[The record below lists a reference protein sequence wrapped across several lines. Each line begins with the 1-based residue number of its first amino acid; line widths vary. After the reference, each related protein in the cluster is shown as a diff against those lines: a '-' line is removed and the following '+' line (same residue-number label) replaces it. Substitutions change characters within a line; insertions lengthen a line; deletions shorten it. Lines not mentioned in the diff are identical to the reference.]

1 LLQFLWAAS
10 IGFVI
15 AIFGMAIGAAG
26 FFGGS
31 IGDGLRMAFEY
42 QPWLAGLSLS
52 SVAAVA
58 LYHWCSRKTRD
69 E

>member
-1 LLQFLWAAS
+1 LWSVS

-15 AIFGMAIGAAG
+15 INFWVSISAAS

-42 QPWLAGLSLS
+42 QPWLTGSSLASLAG
-52 SVAAVA
+52 VAI
-58 LYHWCSRKTRD
+58 YHCWSRCA
-69 E
+69 